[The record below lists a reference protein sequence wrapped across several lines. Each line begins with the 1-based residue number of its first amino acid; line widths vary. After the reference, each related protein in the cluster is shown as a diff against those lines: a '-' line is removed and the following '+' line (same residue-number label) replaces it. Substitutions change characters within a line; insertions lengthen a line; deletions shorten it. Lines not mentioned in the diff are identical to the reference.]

1 MKVKRAANRQLE
13 SAEAQAAV
21 ARADV
26 LATLTEIRHRIDPR
40 VIVAETAER
49 GVAKVNGLL
58 DDAQGA
64 VRRRPWLVAV
74 GATLFGIAV
83 AARARLLAE
92 SEAVDE
98 TEPEADG

>member
-1 MKVKRAANRQLE
+1 MTVKRAASRQLE
-13 SAEAQAAV
+13 SAEASAAA

-26 LATLTEIRHRIDPR
+26 LATLQEIRRRIDPR

-49 GVAKVNGLL
+49 GVARVNGIL
-58 DDAQGA
+58 DGAQET
-64 VRRRPWLVAV
+64 VRTRPWLVAL

-92 SEAVDE
+92 SDATDE
-98 TEPEADG
+98 TLPETDG